1 MAPMRDHIHRQF
13 RHIGA
18 RARLSHPAE
27 SDLVAVAVR
36 RDERGQYVDV
46 RMPRSASAA
55 VLNASKLRRHL
66 LLLVSVEGRKSRFV
80 ITRDRNEW
88 VVSPVV
94 RE

>member
-18 RARLSHPAE
+18 RARLSHPSH
-27 SDLVAVAVR
+27 SDSVAVEVR
-36 RDERGQYVDV
+36 RDRHGQYFDV
-46 RMPRSASAA
+46 RMPRTASAA
-55 VLNASKLRRHL
+55 VLTASKLRRHL

-80 ITRDRNEW
+80 FTRDRNEW
-88 VVSPVV
+88 LVSQVV

>member
-18 RARLSHPAE
+18 RARLSHPTVG
-27 SDLVAVAVR
+27 SAVAVEVR
-36 RDERGQYVDV
+36 RDRRGQYFDV
-46 RMPRSASAA
+46 RMPRTASAA
-55 VLNASKLRRHL
+55 VLNANKLRRHL

-80 ITRDRNEW
+80 FTRHRDEW
-88 VVSPVV
+88 LVSPVV